1 LNQDDIDELF
11 IQLELGLEWYNNF
24 STKAKLPKLLEWQDQ
39 MAIRSY
45 YIAEML
51 ANAKGDYNSKYF
63 MRKIAVAK
71 KQVNLIK
78 AGTAIGQAQP
88 EALIEAEKEL
98 EAEQKSEAVAVK
110 FDILLKQVNKVLQ
123 ASQQR
128 ISYEKE
134 EYNRTKYGQTST

>member
-1 LNQDDIDELF
+1 MHNEETAELF
-11 IQLELGLEWYNNF
+11 VQLELGLAWYSDNSN
-24 STKAKLPKLLEWQDQ
+24 KAKLPQLLEWQDQ

-63 MRKIAVAK
+63 IRKIAVAK

-88 EALIEAEKEL
+88 EALIAAEKEL
-98 EAEQKSEAVAVK
+98 EAEQKSEAIAVK

-134 EYNRTKYGQTST
+134 EYNRTQYIQQQT

>member
-1 LNQDDIDELF
+1 MQNEDIDELF
-11 IQLELGLEWYNNF
+11 VQLELGLEWYNVF

-51 ANAKGDYNSKYF
+51 ANAKADYNSKYF
-63 MRKIAVAK
+63 IRKIAVAK

-98 EAEQKSEAVAVK
+98 EAEQKSEATAVK
-110 FDILLKQVNKVLQ
+110 FDILLKQINKVLQ

-128 ISYEKE
+128 ISFEKE
-134 EYNRTKYGQTST
+134 EYNRTQYNQQQT